1 MMGRG
6 FAYGYGTYGC
16 GVLIPMLLIIAG
28 IGLIVFLI
36 IKKPKKQH
44 NDQQSSQAMAILNE
58 RLAKGEISPEEY
70 EKLRKVIKQ

>member
-16 GVLIPMLLIIAG
+16 GGLIPMLLIIVVL
-28 IGLIVFLI
+28 GLIVFLI
-36 IKKPKKQH
+36 VKRPKKQH
-44 NDQQSSQAMAILNE
+44 NEQQSSQAMAILNE